1 MKAEVPAAVQWLLI
15 AGEELY
21 RLVDDADQT
30 NVIPQSDLYSE
41 NSPGLQKERWDL
53 WKERLSWV
61 QSQERLN
68 DETKTLANQA
78 YERMS
83 DLEDKIKK
91 P

>member
-1 MKAEVPAAVQWLLI
+1 MKAEIPAAVQWLLI

-21 RLVDDADQT
+21 RFVDDPDQT
-30 NVIPQSDLYSE
+30 NIILPSDLYSE
-41 NSPGLQKERWDL
+41 NLPGLQKKRWDL

-78 YERMS
+78 YKRMS